1 MQDPIPLLARLSRAD
16 AESHRLRDRV
26 QVIPREIEKHETE
39 LRRIQTSLEEYADRL
54 EEAQRERRAL
64 ERDAETA
71 RARRREVEMQQFR
84 VKNQIEYQALTKEIE
99 EMRRRAGDFDEKALA
114 ILSDEEA
121 VEAEIARL
129 TELANQEEKRVSE
142 VKAKLLEE
150 LERAT
155 RERDQAEQRRSV
167 LVEQLDVKT
176 RTRYERTLKSK
187 GDFAVVTLQGG
198 ACGGCYY
205 QLPPQRVAE
214 VKRGTG
220 LVVCEGCGRMIVPD
234 NA

>member
-1 MQDPIPLLARLSRAD
+1 MQDPIPLLARLSRSD

-26 QVIPREIEKHETE
+26 QVIPREIEKHEAE
-39 LRRIQTSLEEYADRL
+39 LRRIQTQLDDYADRL

-84 VKNQIEYQALTKEIE
+84 VKNQVEYQALTKEIE
-99 EMRRRAGDFDEKALA
+99 EMRRRAGDFDEKALG

-142 VKAKLLEE
+142 VKDKLLGE
-150 LERAT
+150 LELVT
-155 RERDQAEQRRSV
+155 RQRDEAEQRRAA
-167 LVEQLDVKT
+167 LVEQLDLKT

-214 VKRGTG
+214 VRRGIG
-220 LVVCEGCGRMIVPD
+220 LIVCEGCGRMIVPD